1 MLFYDFEVFKHDW
14 LVVIMDSDTQTET
27 IIVNDEDKL
36 IEFYNR
42 HKSNIWIGYNSN
54 GYDRYILKG
63 ILCDF
68 SPQQVNHWI
77 INQKNQGWE
86 FSSLFN
92 QVQLYSYDTQISK
105 LKSLKQLE
113 AYMGHDIRE
122 TTVPFDIDRKLTQ
135 SEIEDVIFYC
145 RHDVQETIE
154 VFMLQIEE
162 FQSQLALINEFGLT
176 INNVSKTKPQLSATI
191 LDAYQQQRDDEMD
204 IQIIDT
210 IKLNKYDYVRTWYKN
225 NRDYDKILETDIAGV
240 PHIFAW
246 GGLHGARNNY
256 HEEGFFINMDVAS
269 MYPAIMIEYD
279 FLSRNVANKDKYR
292 HIRDTRLELKAK
304 KDKRQAPYKIV
315 LNSTYGASKDKYNA
329 LYDPRQANNVCING
343 QLLLLDLIEKLEP
356 YCELVQSNTDGIL
369 IKCDK
374 KDFDIIDDLAYEWE
388 QRTGLILEFEFFKK
402 VHQKDVNNYIIVPF
416 GDLYDEKGKPRWK
429 SKGAYVKKLSPL
441 DYDLPIVNKAVV
453 DYFVKGVSAEE
464 TILACNKLIE
474 FQKVTKISSK
484 FEYALYNR
492 RRMNEKVF
500 RVFADKNGK
509 QLMKVKN
516 GTPTKIAYV
525 PDKCRIVNEDITEMN
540 VPSWLD
546 KKWYISLAK
555 KRINDF
561 LGVN

>member
-441 DYDLPIVNKAVV
+441 DYDLPIVNKGVV

>member
-509 QLMKVKN
+509 QLRSRVSIKTSFLV
-516 GTPTKIAYV
+516 
-525 PDKCRIVNEDITEMN
+525 R
-540 VPSWLD
+540 PS
-546 KKWYISLAK
+546 
-555 KRINDF
+555 
-561 LGVN
+561 

>member
-14 LVVIMDSDTQTET
+14 LVVIMDTDTKTET
-27 IIVNDEDKL
+27 VIINDEDKL
-36 IEFYNR
+36 INFYNQ
-42 HKSNIWIGYNSN
+42 HKSNIWVGYNSN
-54 GYDRYILKG
+54 GYDRYILKAIVCG
-63 ILCDF
+63 F
-68 SPQQVNHWI
+68 SPQEINDWI

-86 FSSLFN
+86 FSTLFN
-92 QVQLYSYDTQISK
+92 LVQLYSYDTQISK

-113 AYMGHDIRE
+113 AFMGHDIRE
-122 TTVPFDIDRKLTQ
+122 TTVAFNTDRKLTT
-135 SEIEDVIFYC
+135 SELEEVIFYC

-162 FQSQLALINEFGLT
+162 FQSQLALINEFDLP
-176 INNVSKTKPQLSATI
+176 IRNISKTKPQLSATI
-191 LDAYQQQRDDEMD
+191 LNAYQKKHDDEMD
-204 IQIIDT
+204 IQIVDT
-210 IKLNKYDYVRTWYKN
+210 IKLNKYDYVLTWYKN
-225 NRDYDKILETDIAGV
+225 NRNYDKILETDIAGV
-240 PHIFAW
+240 PHVFAW

-256 HEEGFFINMDVAS
+256 HEEGFFINMDVQS

-315 LNSTYGASKDKYNA
+315 LNSTYGASKDQYNA
-329 LYDPRQANNVCING
+329 LYDPLQANNVCING
-343 QLLLLDLIEKLEP
+343 QLMLLDLIEKLEP

-369 IKCDK
+369 IKCDS

-453 DYFVKGVSAEE
+453 DYFVKGVSPEE

-492 RRMNEKVF
+492 RRMTEKVF

-525 PDKCRIVNEDITEMN
+525 PEKCRIVNEDITEMDI
-540 VPSWLD
+540 PQWID
-546 KKWYISLAK
+546 KQWYITLAK